1 MLIVRRSSFYSGTK
15 IEKFHN
21 SPDKSFFVF
30 LFDLINVDIMKRLLG
45 FDPRVHNWRTEVLA
59 GITSFLT
66 MSYILAVNPSIF
78 GIIDGMPQGAVFT
91 TTALV
96 AIISTLL
103 VAFVARMP
111 FGIAPGMGPNAFF
124 VFTVCIAMGHPWQF
138 ALTAILIEGFILLL
152 LTLTK
157 FREAIVNAIPET
169 IKKSLTIG
177 IGLFIAFVGLQNAGI
192 VVSDESTLV
201 RLGSVTEGS
210 GLLAVVGIIITSVL
224 VIRSVKGAMLW
235 GILVTTILGIP
246 MGLTNYQG
254 LISLPQSPAPICCQ
268 FEFSNVFTVDMFVVV
283 LSFLCIDLFS
293 LTGSAIGVCMKG
305 GFADKNGK
313 IAGLNRLFI
322 ADSIGTISSGLLGSS
337 AACTFIE
344 SSSGVAQG
352 GRTGLT
358 ALTIA
363 LCFGA
368 SLLFS
373 PLFLAI
379 PAAATA
385 PILIIVGLMMFKSIV
400 ELDLNDLS
408 EAVPA
413 FITIAIM
420 PLTYSIADGILMGI
434 ISYVIINILCGNF
447 KKLSYGMYILAAL
460 FILKYIF
467 L

>member
-1 MLIVRRSSFYSGTK
+1 MATLQAK
-15 IEKFHN
+15 ICN
-21 SPDKSFFVF
+21 
-30 LFDLINVDIMKRLLG
+30 LLG
-45 FDPRVHNWRTEVLA
+45 FDPNRHNWKTEVLA

-66 MSYILAVNPSIF
+66 MSYILAVNPSMFAILE
-78 GIIDGMPQGAVFT
+78 GMPQGAVFT

-96 AIISTLL
+96 ALISTLL

-124 VFTVCIAMGHPWQF
+124 VFTVCISMKYSWQF

-157 FREAIVNAIPET
+157 LREAIVKLIPNT

-192 VVSDESTLV
+192 IIKDDSTLV
-201 RLGSVTEGS
+201 TFGSITQGS
-210 GLLAVVGIIITSVL
+210 GLLTIIGLIITALFVAKN
-224 VIRSVKGAMLW
+224 IKGGMLW
-235 GILVTTILGIP
+235 AILITTIIGIP

-254 LISLPQSPAPICCQ
+254 IISLPHSPAPVVCQ
-268 FEFSNVFTVDMFVVV
+268 FELDKIFTIDMLVIV

-305 GFADKNGK
+305 GFADKDGK
-313 IAGLNRLFI
+313 IPGINRLFI
-322 ADSIGTISSGLLGSS
+322 ADSLGTITSGLLGTS

-344 SSSGVAQG
+344 SSTGAVQG
-352 GRTGLT
+352 GKTGLT
-358 ALTIA
+358 ALATA
-363 LCFGA
+363 LCFGVA
-368 SLLFS
+368 LILS
-373 PLFLAI
+373 PIFLAI

-385 PILIIVGLMMFKSIV
+385 PILIILGLMMFKSV
-400 ELDLNDLS
+400 TELDLEDMS
-408 EAVPA
+408 EAIPA
-413 FITIAIM
+413 FITIILM
-420 PLTYSIADGILMGI
+420 PLAYSIADGILIGI
-434 ISYVIINILCGNF
+434 ISYVVINTICGNF
-447 KKLSYGMYILAAL
+447 KKLSPGMYILALL